1 MSINLGLRAHDTSVH
16 TFEHL
21 FAVTSNYGLNNV
33 QFAPFKFLPPELINS
48 TDLYSPG
55 MLTMIADKFK
65 RAHVKISVLG
75 NYVNIIEYDRA
86 KQQQNLQSFYDSLV
100 AEKFL
105 PAAVVGTE
113 TGSVLSPL
121 GYTTDNYTESALQ
134 RVISAVT
141 KMSRTA
147 EKLGSLLAI
156 EPGVNHPLYNNYTVR
171 RVLDAVNSP
180 NLFVIF
186 DLANL
191 LSFENQGRQ
200 EQILETAA
208 RLYGDRIC
216 MFHLKDVQFVNGR
229 KETVP
234 FGTGVVDAERYIA
247 FINRLK
253 PFTYATF
260 EATKEK
266 DLESAVQVVR
276 RLDQKYSFQ
285 LK

>member
-48 TDLYSPG
+48 TALYSPA
-55 MLTMIADKFK
+55 MLTMIADKFNQ
-65 RAHVKISVLG
+65 AHVKISVLG
-75 NYVNIIEYDRA
+75 NYVNIIEYDRT
-86 KQQQNLQSFYDSLV
+86 KQQKNLQSFYDSLA

-121 GYTTDNYTESALQ
+121 GYTTDNYTEGALQ
-134 RVISAVT
+134 RVIGAVT

-156 EPGVNHPLYNNYTVR
+156 EPGVNHPLYNDYAVR

-180 NLFVIF
+180 NRFVIF

-191 LSFENQGRQ
+191 ISIESQHQQG
-200 EQILETAA
+200 QILEDAA

-216 MFHLKDVQFVNGR
+216 MFHLKDVQFVNGH
-229 KETVP
+229 KKTVP

-247 FINRLK
+247 FINQLK

-260 EATKEK
+260 EATKEN
-266 DLESAVQVVR
+266 DLEAAVQVVR
-276 RLDQKYSFQ
+276 RLDQKYSCR